1 MVHSRF
7 FIPNLAFARTRPMMR
22 TKVPS
27 ISLACAPIMCST
39 LTRTAARLVD
49 FVRLLALACL
59 VSGYPRMAD
68 GYSCAVDRSDAGS
81 KSQAAP
87 M

>member
-1 MVHSRF
+1 MVQARF
-7 FIPNLAFARTRPMMR
+7 FIPNLAFARTRPMVR
-22 TKVPS
+22 TKVAS
-27 ISLACAPIMCST
+27 MSLACAPMMCST

-68 GYSCAVDRSDAGS
+68 GYSCAVDRSDGDS
-81 KSQAAP
+81 TSQTAP